1 MIQAEQATLASA
13 TGIFYC
19 LRQLAEEAATLN
31 LPHTVFAIEQALAV
45 AANETEYQPVLS
57 LKH

>member
-31 LPHTVFAIEQALAV
+31 LPHTLAV